1 MPQPRYDCASQKPPD
16 SGRAVPLVETYRK
29 MFEAVRADTPELLDA
44 VFRLR
49 YQVYCVENAFE
60 NPAEHLDGRER
71 DRHDRHAR
79 HALLRHRA
87 SGTVVGTTRLVL
99 PKLGRVSGRLPLFE
113 VCPQAEALLPVEST
127 AEFSRFAVSKAF
139 RRRAGDALYGRAYD
153 EEELLRD
160 GRRVIPHITLGLMAV
175 ALQLARDHGIDHV
188 CAIMEPALLRLL
200 GRFGIRFVPIGPM
213 LEYHGWRQPCYSEI
227 GQILANV
234 EIERP
239 DVWDVITDCGRYWPS
254 TLAAMPRRQRREA
267 VVEEMA

>member
-1 MPQPRYDCASQKPPD
+1 VPQPRHDRASQKPPE

-49 YQVYCVENAFE
+49 YQVYCVENTFLDVAD
-60 NPAEHLDGRER
+60 NPGGLET
-71 DRHDRHAR
+71 DRHDKHSLQ
-79 HALLRHRA
+79 ALLRHRA
-87 SGTVVGTTRLVL
+87 SGAIVGTTRLVL
-99 PKLGRVSGRLPLFE
+99 PKLGSVSGRLPLFE
-113 VCPQAEALLPVEST
+113 VCPEAEALLPAGST

-160 GRRVIPHITLGLMAV
+160 GRRVIPHITLGLMAI

-213 LEYHGWRQPCYSEI
+213 LDYHGWRQPCYSEI
-227 GQILANV
+227 GEILANIEV
-234 EIERP
+234 ERP
-239 DVWDVITDCGRYWPS
+239 EVWDVITDCGRYWPS
-254 TLAAMPRRQRREA
+254 TVAAPRRSRREA